1 MGGISKYQQA
11 FFVPEFSKQ
20 HPQFADHVYRLK
32 TLTLDQV
39 LNCDPVVSLE
49 VFAPFQTDP
58 WAYPASHTM
67 GTQSYLGVKRPG
79 CGVGHLPPS
88 SAEVK
93 GRVELYLYSPFG
105 PS

>member
-39 LNCDPVVSLE
+39 RNCDPFVSLE
-49 VFAPFQTDP
+49 VSAV
-58 WAYPASHTM
+58 
-67 GTQSYLGVKRPG
+67 VKLR
-79 CGVGHLPPS
+79 
-88 SAEVK
+88 SAFFLEIMLHYWVT
-93 GRVELYLYSPFG
+93 GS
-105 PS
+105 